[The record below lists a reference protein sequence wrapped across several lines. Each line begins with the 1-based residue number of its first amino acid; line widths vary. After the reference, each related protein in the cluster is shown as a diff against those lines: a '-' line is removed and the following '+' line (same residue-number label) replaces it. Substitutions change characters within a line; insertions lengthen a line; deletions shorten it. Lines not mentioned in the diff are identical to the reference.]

1 MILPCSFAKAVCMN
15 HNDLC
20 FSFQLLTIN
29 LLIVIIID
37 PRDKTVI
44 SEVPN
49 VAKIDKVI
57 VSGITNSAE
66 N

>member
-1 MILPCSFAKAVCMN
+1 MN